1 MYVKIIKGLSLKKIN
16 NTIILLMH
24 IVTFQCLKTV
34 PELRQALTRFQ
45 GKCATRRNTLKIS
58 FLMSGSVSLGGG
70 TDAESLT
77 ASLRDLYS
85 TMDKGTTIPPIIM
98 LQVLKVNSKQPLKYR
113 DISPRFS
120 TTPSPGLPSAAKV
133 AATSSRMP
141 TSAGW
146 RSSGCSRCT

>member
-1 MYVKIIKGLSLKKIN
+1 
-16 NTIILLMH
+16 
-24 IVTFQCLKTV
+24 
-34 PELRQALTRFQ
+34 
-45 GKCATRRNTLKIS
+45 
-58 FLMSGSVSLGGG
+58 MSGSVSLGGG

-98 LQVLKVNSKQPLKYR
+98 LQVLMVNSKQPKKYE
-113 DISPRFS
+113 DISSRFS
-120 TTPSPGLPSAAKV
+120 TTPSPGLQSAAKV

-146 RSSGCSRCT
+146 RSSGCSRFI